1 MEDKPTNENLEP
13 NQEQRYKD
21 EISKLKKQLRES
33 YRENNVT
40 EIIRERCFGLAKQ
53 TSDPPKWTIK
63 KEGSSPK
70 SPGIPTLFLSDW
82 HWAEVVNPAEVG
94 FKNAYNLEISKER
107 AKICVQRT
115 VEVLFRHSVNTD
127 YPGLVL
133 ALGGDMVSGSIHDEL
148 RETNE
153 IEIMPT
159 VMDLVDVLTW
169 VIERFL
175 QHFKQIFVPC
185 VTGNHG
191 RYTTKV
197 RFKQRVYQS
206 YDWLVYT
213 MLEKTFLHDSRVQFY
228 IPQGP
233 DALYQVYSTKYLL
246 THGDMLGRGGDG
258 LIGPIGPITR
268 GDHRR
273 RTRNSGLGLGY
284 DVLICGHFHQLMML
298 RSRIVNG
305 SLKGLDEYSYT
316 QAFGYEPPMQAL
328 WLTHPSWGVT
338 ATYPIFCSEKEIEKA
353 VTDHKKS
360 WVSWHK

>member
-1 MEDKPTNENLEP
+1 MPDEEKELNPT
-13 NQEQRYKD
+13 QEQKYKD
-21 EISKLKKQLRES
+21 QIAKLRKQLRET
-33 YRENNVT
+33 YREDNIT
-40 EIIRERCFGLAKQ
+40 ELIRERCFNLSKQ
-53 TSDPPKWTIK
+53 TVSPPDWLVDQ
-63 KEGSSPK
+63 EQGSQQC
-70 SPGIPTLFLSDW
+70 PGTPTLFLSDW

-94 FKNAYNLEISKER
+94 FKNAYNIEISKER
-107 AKICVQRT
+107 ARICVEKT
-115 VEVLFRHSVNTD
+115 IEVLFRHSVNTD

-148 RETNE
+148 KETNE

-159 VMDLVDVLTW
+159 VMDLVEVLTW
-169 VIERFL
+169 VIQKFL
-175 QHFKQIFVPC
+175 QHFKQIFIPC

-191 RYTTKV
+191 RNTTKI

-213 MLEKTFLHDSRVQFY
+213 MLEKTFLHDSRVQFF

-233 DALYQVYSTKYLL
+233 DALYSVFSTRYLL

-305 SLKGLDEYSYT
+305 SLKGLDEYSFT

-328 WLTHPSWGVT
+328 WMTHPTLGVT
-338 ATYPIFCSEKEIEKA
+338 ASYPIFCSGTEVAKA
-353 VTDHKKS
+353 VEDHEKG
-360 WVSWHK
+360 WVAWHK